1 MSNLIEH
8 AKQEFA
14 VLGWDKTDD
23 EMQNQMCEDVLS
35 LLRVFSEQGHS
46 GFSANYALNLFDKL
60 ARYQPISPLTGNDNE
75 WVLVDSEDQVYQ
87 NKRCSHVFKKGGG
100 QAYDINGRVFIDKD
114 GCAYT
119 NRDSR
124 VPIEFPYTPHTEYV
138 KEK

>member
-1 MSNLIEH
+1 MSNLIDH

-60 ARYQPISPLTGNDNE
+60 ARYQPISPLTGNDDE
-75 WVLVDSEDQVYQ
+75 WVLVDSERLLYQ
-87 NKRCSHVFKKGGG
+87 NKRCSHVFKDEDH
-100 QAYDINGRVFIDKD
+100 AYDINGRVFIDKD

-119 NRDSR
+119 NMDSR